1 MKKLATIILATCLS
15 AAFTLAVGLMLA
27 TLAASPHIAF
37 AATGGTGDADAQIDA
52 LKNMEFDVTKHLK
65 LGQPCTTE
73 TAEANCPKGVSCTN
87 GYCDVQNQSYF
98 GKDAG
103 DERTYY
109 PIFRFIVDVIETL
122 TKIAGTIAVI
132 MLILTGFLMIFSQ
145 GNQNTL
151 EKAKQ
156 MFLYE
161 ILGMVAILLS
171 YLMVTLVQSIFAL

>member
-15 AAFTLAVGLMLA
+15 AAFMLAAGLM
-27 TLAASPHIAF
+27 ASPAPVAPATSSYVAF
-37 AATGGTGDADAQIDA
+37 AAGEIDA

-65 LGQPCTTE
+65 LGQPCTE
-73 TAEANCPKGVSCTN
+73 KTAENVCGKGISCTN

-98 GKDAG
+98 GKEAG

-109 PIFRFIVDVIETL
+109 PVFRFIVDIIETL

-132 MLILTGFLMIFSQ
+132 MLILTGFLMMFSQ

-161 ILGMVAILLS
+161 ILGMAAILLS

>member
-1 MKKLATIILATCLS
+1 MKKLATIILATSL
-15 AAFTLAVGLMLA
+15 LA
-27 TLAASPHIAF
+27 TSLLVSSLPIIPTTNTYIAF
-37 AATGGTGDADAQIDA
+37 ATGEMDA

-65 LGQPCTTE
+65 LGQPCTE
-73 TAEANCPKGVSCTN
+73 ATAEESCGKEISCTN
-87 GYCDVQNQSYF
+87 GYCDIQNQSYF
-98 GKDAG
+98 GKEAG

-109 PIFRFIVDVIETL
+109 PVFRFIVDIIETL

-132 MLILTGFLMIFSQ
+132 MLILTGFLMMFSQ

-171 YLMVTLVQSIFAL
+171 YLMVTLVQSIFTL

>member
-1 MKKLATIILATCLS
+1 MVAATALVATLLIAS
-15 AAFTLAVGLMLA
+15 L
-27 TLAASPHIAF
+27 LAASATSAHVAL
-37 AATGGTGDADAQIDA
+37 AATKDVDAQMDA

-73 TAEANCPKGVSCTN
+73 TAEADCGKEISCTH

-103 DERTYY
+103 DKRTYY

-132 MLILTGFLMIFSQ
+132 MLILTGFMMIFSQ

-156 MFLYE
+156 AFLYE
-161 ILGMVAILLS
+161 ILGIVAIFLS
-171 YLMVTLVQSIFAL
+171 YLAVTLVQSIFAL